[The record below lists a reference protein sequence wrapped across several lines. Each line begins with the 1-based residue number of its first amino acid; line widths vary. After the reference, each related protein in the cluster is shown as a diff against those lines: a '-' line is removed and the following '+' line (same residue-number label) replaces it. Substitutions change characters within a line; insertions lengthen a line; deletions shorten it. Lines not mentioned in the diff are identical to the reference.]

1 MLLLQTTE
9 ACCPCLQCADAGLP
23 ADTMVLTSAC
33 NADHCCLGA
42 PAGCC
47 RRTLTAA
54 VPHCSLLTPC
64 LPALLPCCRLLTE
77 KLEQLEAANAEVD
90 GDADS
95 EEEED
100 QGMGNVDIDAA
111 PALSMDV

>member
-1 MLLLQTTE
+1 M
-9 ACCPCLQCADAGLP
+9 
-23 ADTMVLTSAC
+23 
-33 NADHCCLGA
+33 
-42 PAGCC
+42 
-47 RRTLTAA
+47 
-54 VPHCSLLTPC
+54 PHCSLLPPPQSLLTPC
-64 LPALLPCCRLLTE
+64 PPARLPCCRLLTE